1 MSSGDLE
8 APTTAG
14 SIATQTTIGKIRILQ
29 GQLMI
34 PGRAETV
41 PRATASDQQHRRFT
55 PGGIE
60 NPTTSFDSTTNLSE
74 KGKMRMKVT
83 GEDTRAAAATK
94 GQAVPALRTVSP
106 SDASHKASSP
116 EASDRHK
123 LPTPENARAS
133 AVATDSLGRMNH
145 VKHTNWLPVRSLGEA
160 DRPTSSS
167 FTDSAPNATSRVP
180 RTVATSDPSRVQ
192 SEPLVIRG
200 ATTDAGSSVR
210 ILTAPLSLKGES
222 VAYTTSLLQTNKSKQ
237 VLQQQPSKQ
246 TLQQQPPITVSYRPI
261 NQQPAPTV
269 AMQNNTVY
277 KVLHVASKSSNQ
289 SSSDSTERTAIV
301 LKKMSNGADKN
312 LSSSSSSSSSSL
324 KKSTHDRG
332 MENHNRALPSSAV
345 EGNTQT
351 GDETRGTREHRSQVS
366 ASVQTE
372 QQPLSK
378 EKKSAKGGD
387 TVAERSNEASDKSS
401 TQSVDAAGKVSR
413 EVKLLKE
420 TQSQSKILAEY
431 IDDASRQGKLR
442 VRRSASGTPTSTTV
456 ATPPVSTATGP
467 VAHRK
472 RLQSRCFAAED
483 DPTLAL
489 DTGSKR
495 PGMRSESIEFRM
507 KNRKF
512 LNDIQDKGDMALA
525 DDYEEAYEEPEEMHR
540 YHPVGISDSDLNV
553 SIDSKQLDDTLS
565 SLPEPPK
572 PGYDRFCFRCKIAKN
587 DCLVGCSTCI
597 RSFHKGCARPT
608 YSEATWSCHDC
619 RASTLAHETKPFPTE
634 GDVNLPECL
643 KYALESILYSADVN
657 RLFNPVD
664 KTAISLY
671 ESVVTNHMDLA
682 TISDKVEAK
691 KYATTEDFLSDLS
704 WIVHNMTIC
713 RDTKMLASAK
723 SLYRTGREEI
733 ILLETCR
740 ECFLHFKTKP
750 EATWFV
756 EACKKP
762 HLLVWGKVKG
772 FPYWPGKLMNIN
784 SNNQVLV
791 VFFGQHD
798 KAWIAVKECFVLS
811 KRDPN
816 PKSSKKSYWNKSLKE
831 VEEHVANLI
840 LKFGCFN
847 YAPYLTALD
856 AARIDDHLREML
868 PNAFNPIGEVPVRQ
882 EPVVLTI
889 ITSVDGKMTASATT
903 SDKAATDTAGAGES
917 SQKRITRRASK
928 AVMVYEDYVNS
939 MAVNTIEPPT
949 EGEANNMQVLAKKRK
964 SVCFERLVS
973 EQDEEGKIE
982 SLLIRRNSGNWATE
996 PVSKRRKSVSRAR
1009 RDSQKF
1015 ATSQDTNLTAPEDSS
1030 SDRAVGSSNV
1040 ATAPMINDQLV
1051 DADVAMDEVLKTN
1064 DNDGCAGQ
1072 NNSGSTTGNVAEVP
1086 ELSNPNGREA
1096 ANATVST
1103 PTDVTLSPSGSKEPV
1118 DLGHQK
1124 VGNET
1129 EKSHPSVTA
1138 TVDKASQPVISVP
1151 VPIKEEIPEAEEDV
1165 SSTSTPLTSSLEQ
1178 PVVTAETKISA
1189 SNQKARK
1196 SFPGSSATR
1205 AMVKPAGISNTMM
1218 TIIPKAIGPER
1229 NSPLLQPAGA
1239 ATEEP
1244 VATSST
1250 ATSSEVASGDMISSS
1265 PLASVAPPA
1274 SRSHSMVPAAN
1285 EIPAVMLQRVA
1296 SGVSRINNAIGNA
1309 VRSCA
1314 PESTVAP
1321 TGAASIA
1328 TFPPAESTEI
1338 NLPDDLDVIII
1349 EEPDS
1354 EAAAPAASAVSSPA
1368 RYANRSNR
1376 MPILHPKPVTSSK
1389 EGDDKFS
1396 VVDLI
1401 DNYVTQVADQSRNL
1415 FELTLGKLIK
1425 DGSLEAKV
1433 LDLTRQL
1440 ELANR
1445 RHEMEME
1452 QLKKQMQHLYN
1463 DKARAVSMAKQQMWC
1478 RRCQLEANFYC
1489 CWNTAYCSTKCQQEH
1504 WREHEHTC
1512 EQKVFDDRGSVSMSG
1527 TSSAYASP
1535 SYGLSAKKKGHAR
1548 HRSVAG
1554 YQDQPLS
1561 ASSTATTVAPPGS
1574 KVMSTIPV
1582 GQRLVSS
1589 GAPRRQQPSF
1599 MTPKIHMVH
1608 SQATSLHNLPYSGN
1622 VVNGGTAQRR
1632 LPPPSSSAST
1642 SARAEQNNDERRV
1655 PGAHTLASSVSN
1667 GTMGRIISAAPSG
1680 TIPPTITFT
1689 SAGRGGSTSSSTS
1702 RPAPPLPPGVWNQFI
1717 VQPPPVAN
1725 APTGG
1730 ATFVDSSVYGI
1741 GGPRGVGGF
1750 MHSPATVAGGSV
1762 SSALGTTNNG
1772 SLHGDAGLVRDTMA
1786 RRHPR

>member
-94 GQAVPALRTVSP
+94 GQAALRTVSP

-167 FTDSAPNATSRVP
+167 FTDSVQNATSRVP

-237 VLQQQPSKQ
+237 ALQQQPSKQ

-332 MENHNRALPSSAV
+332 MENHNRTLPSSAV
-345 EGNTQT
+345 EGNKQT
-351 GDETRGTREHRSQVS
+351 GDDTRGTREHRSQVS

-525 DDYEEAYEEPEEMHR
+525 DDYEEAYEEPEEMLR

-634 GDVNLPECL
+634 GDVNLRECL
-643 KYALESILYSADVN
+643 KYALESILYSADV
-657 RLFNPVD
+657 
-664 KTAISLY
+664 
-671 ESVVTNHMDLA
+671 
-682 TISDKVEAK
+682 
-691 KYATTEDFLSDLS
+691 
-704 WIVHNMTIC
+704 
-713 RDTKMLASAK
+713 
-723 SLYRTGREEI
+723 
-733 ILLETCR
+733 
-740 ECFLHFKTKP
+740 
-750 EATWFV
+750 
-756 EACKKP
+756 
-762 HLLVWGKVKG
+762 
-772 FPYWPGKLMNIN
+772 
-784 SNNQVLV
+784 VLV

-996 PVSKRRKSVSRAR
+996 PVSKRRKSVSRSR

-1030 SDRAVGSSNV
+1030 SDRAVDSSNV

-1051 DADVAMDEVLKTN
+1051 EADVAMDEVLKTN

-1124 VGNET
+1124 VLNDT

-1250 ATSSEVASGDMISSS
+1250 ATSSEVASGDMISAS

-1274 SRSHSMVPAAN
+1274 SRSQSMVPAAN

-1561 ASSTATTVAPPGS
+1561 ASSTATTVVPPGS

-1642 SARAEQNNDERRV
+1642 SARAEQNNDEV
-1655 PGAHTLASSVSN
+1655 LFY
-1667 GTMGRIISAAPSG
+1667 AP
-1680 TIPPTITFT
+1680 
-1689 SAGRGGSTSSSTS
+1689 
-1702 RPAPPLPPGVWNQFI
+1702 
-1717 VQPPPVAN
+1717 
-1725 APTGG
+1725 
-1730 ATFVDSSVYGI
+1730 
-1741 GGPRGVGGF
+1741 
-1750 MHSPATVAGGSV
+1750 
-1762 SSALGTTNNG
+1762 
-1772 SLHGDAGLVRDTMA
+1772 
-1786 RRHPR
+1786 